1 MNLGGVDLGDYMTS
15 AEKSSVLIGVR
26 ERGARG
32 RLHVHTTAEV
42 EDEAIELMPLSPS
55 IASALALHLRGSG
68 ETFIYRADTSTTG
81 SKGTVPNAGGTYT
94 FTATNGPHTNARCE
108 VGSNSF
114 IEYPTRTI
122 GQGSWTLRVQKY
134 ETIADDGA
142 AADAWYRYVI
152 RGSATSV
159 VSWYRN
165 GVSGGLVD
173 PSNWIIMASDGD
185 FRLLGK
191 DADGTNNAKYYS
203 EAQIHPFS
211 VQTAWMSA
219 TDTDMNGAAPPGLPF
234 HNMVDSAAEFEPL
247 ASTTPIVVS
256 ARASGANRM
265 RYGAPHMRVLRVLVQ
280 HRSAVET

>member
-1 MNLGGVDLGDYMTS
+1 MNLGGVDLGDYMT
-15 AEKSSVLIGVR
+15 AAVKSSVLIGVR

-42 EDEAIELMPLSPS
+42 EDEALEFKPLAPS

-122 GQGSWTLRVQKY
+122 GQGSWTLRVYKY

-142 AADAWYRYVI
+142 AANAWYRYVI
-152 RGSATSV
+152 RGTATTIA
-159 VSWYRN
+159 SWYRN

-173 PSNWIIMASDGD
+173 PSNWCVMVSDGD
-185 FRLLGK
+185 LRLLGK

-203 EAQIHPFS
+203 EAQIQPFAAQS
-211 VQTAWMSA
+211 TWMA
-219 TDTDMNGAAPPGLPF
+219 DIDADMSGAAPPGLPF
-234 HNMVDSAAEFEPL
+234 HNMTDSAAEFEPN

-256 ARASGANRM
+256 ARVSEAGRL
-265 RYGAPHMRVLRVLVQ
+265 RYGGAYYRAMRALVQ
-280 HRSAVET
+280 YRAAVET